1 MDTKKDS
8 LIGAE
13 SELNMPD
20 TEAGLEPELAVEAP
34 MVDEETQMQIEFQQA
49 IENAAEDRAQ
59 TPFQVAAM
67 THARYCQP
75 FMQSIDAISG
85 GAAKRIL
92 KYLVGHPFYV
102 AELNA
107 QNKEVEGLA
116 EVANKLCNTKY
127 TMALCVAIEREA
139 RISRAI
145 QEQEDLIQPL
155 PEDITKKEE

>member
-1 MDTKKDS
+1 MDTKNENKIEDS
-8 LIGAE
+8 
-13 SELNMPD
+13 
-20 TEAGLEPELAVEAP
+20 EAGLEPEVKQEQF
-34 MVDEETQMQIEFQQA
+34 VDEEEQMRIEFQQA
-49 IENAAEDRAQ
+49 VEKAAEQRAE

-75 FMQSIDAISG
+75 FMASLDNISG

-102 AELNA
+102 PELNA
-107 QNKEVEGLA
+107 QNQEVEGLA

-139 RISRAI
+139 RISKAI

-155 PEDITKKEE
+155 PGDITKRENDAE